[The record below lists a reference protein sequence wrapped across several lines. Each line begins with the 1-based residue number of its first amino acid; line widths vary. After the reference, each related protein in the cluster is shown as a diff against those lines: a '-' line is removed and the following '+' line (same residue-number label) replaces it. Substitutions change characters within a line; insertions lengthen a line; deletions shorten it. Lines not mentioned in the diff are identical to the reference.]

1 MEIILQTENYYIIPS
16 HFAWMYLIVSLFC
29 FLENTL
35 FARDFKCTP
44 TKNLAMSIV
53 MIGHYANRRVR
64 KSCATIRVAN
74 CHLRKKNVL
83 RIVYLRGG
91 TTCKSHLRGGHN

>member
-1 MEIILQTENYYIIPS
+1 MEIISQIENYYIILF

-35 FARDFKCTP
+35 FAGDFKCTP

-74 CHLRKKNVL
+74 CHLRKE
-83 RIVYLRGG
+83 RIANRILARGHDMQI
-91 TTCKSHLRGGHN
+91 TPPRRS